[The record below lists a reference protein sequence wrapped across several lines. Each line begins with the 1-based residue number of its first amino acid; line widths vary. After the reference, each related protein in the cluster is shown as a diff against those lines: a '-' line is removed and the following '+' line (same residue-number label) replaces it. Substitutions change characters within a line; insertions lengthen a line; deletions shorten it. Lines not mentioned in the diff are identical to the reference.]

1 MMYHIIL
8 MLMFLKYTFNNV
20 SLLAFNFHIFTEEEM
35 HVNPMGGGRGEFTL
49 IFNLYYLINRFCT
62 NVNRQK

>member
-8 MLMFLKYTFNNV
+8 MLMFLKYTFNNA
-20 SLLAFNFHIFTEEEM
+20 SLLAFNFHIFMEEEM